1 LSIPRRRALRRYGE
15 EADTRRACPP
25 PPLPA
30 FRPSRDFDVLE
41 LRRDCHAYVLSS
53 FQRTGRDPERP
64 RPRML
69 VAPHPAGS
77 LPANPTCRPFLGEP
91 FNLTKTNHALSSAFW
106 VSTACRFATSTHRVA
121 SRDGVRKRWLVVLSV
136 CPTWEPGTGPA
147 WGRTPKAKLNTTRRG
162 LACQPSWSTAF
173 PRSLLESYLRSLR
186 RPLPWRAFRAS
197 AASHTAGQRAR
208 DIHRIPIIGKGVK
221 RRVGHGCSVQGFLHG
236 GSLTAITG
244 VVHELRTATIQ
255 RRRRRR
261 AAAARPARP
270 EPSSTIEPGSGTG
283 ADADST

>member
-147 WGRTPKAKLNTTRRG
+147 WGRTPKAKFHITRRG
-162 LACQPSWSTAF
+162 LACQPLSGD
-173 PRSLLESYLRSLR
+173 SLSK
-186 RPLPWRAFRAS
+186 
-197 AASHTAGQRAR
+197 
-208 DIHRIPIIGKGVK
+208 I
-221 RRVGHGCSVQGFLHG
+221 
-236 GSLTAITG
+236 
-244 VVHELRTATIQ
+244 
-255 RRRRRR
+255 
-261 AAAARPARP
+261 PARELSP
-270 EPSSTIEPGSGTG
+270 LSPATPYPGALPRVRCLTYGRSTCTRHS
-283 ADADST
+283 